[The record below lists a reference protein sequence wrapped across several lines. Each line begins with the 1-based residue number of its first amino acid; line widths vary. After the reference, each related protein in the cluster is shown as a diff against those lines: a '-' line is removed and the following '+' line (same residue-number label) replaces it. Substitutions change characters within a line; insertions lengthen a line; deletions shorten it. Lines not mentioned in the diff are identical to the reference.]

1 MDERH
6 LSDDEDALWRAL
18 GRLVHLLPRLL
29 DEDMSRSKGLSMTE
43 FAILLSLS
51 EAEDRSLRMIDLAA
65 ATALSSSRVTRVVND
80 LARLG
85 FVQRTRHATDAR
97 GSVAVLTDAGA
108 EKVDDARARNARSAR
123 QRVFDHIDPADLPVV
138 SRALRRLAAAAAG
151 EVGPA
156 GSPSTPVLGVRV
168 DEVPDCRE

>member
-1 MDERH
+1 MVEH
-6 LSDDEDALWRAL
+6 QLSDDEDVLWRSL

-43 FAILLSLS
+43 FAILLSLA
-51 EAEDRSLRMIDLAA
+51 EAEDRRLRMVDLAA

-85 FVQRTRHATDAR
+85 FVQRARHATDAR

-108 EKVDDARARNARSAR
+108 EKVDDARPRSASSAR
-123 QRVFDHIDPADLPVV
+123 QRVLDHIDPADLPAV

-151 EVGPA
+151 EL
-156 GSPSTPVLGVRV
+156 SPE
-168 DEVPDCRE
+168 EVITTE